1 MSFLEMLTFQGMG
14 RSLEEPKLTDREQ
27 METDLIRN
35 LITSYFNIVRET
47 VEDQVPKAVMHL
59 LVNFCKSNVQN
70 RLVAELYREELF
82 DSLLYED
89 ENLAQERNKCSKLLQ
104 VYTEANRIVQ
114 EVL

>member
-1 MSFLEMLTFQGMG
+1 MG
-14 RSLEEPKLTDREQ
+14 NNLDEPQLTDREQ

-47 VEDQVPKAVMHL
+47 VADQVPKAVMHL
-59 LVNFCKSNVQN
+59 LVNFSKQNVQN
-70 RLVAELYREELF
+70 RLVAELYREDLF

-89 ENLAQERNKCSKLLQ
+89 ETLAQERDKCSKLLQ
-104 VYTEANRIVQ
+104 VYREANKIIQ